1 MNKPYD
7 YKLSSVFG
15 GYMPYV
21 VYMPHDTF
29 KKYPFHIRVKDFNCL
44 SPDGCGCAYGKTPW
58 GPWVKVKLF
67 KYVIVGKSIVRDTD
81 KLEELNAELQR
92 YYDDE

>member
-44 SPDGCGCAYGKTPW
+44 SPDGCGCASLFPFSPLPFRSGDSGKPPSGTAELGKT
-58 GPWVKVKLF
+58 G
-67 KYVIVGKSIVRDTD
+67 
-81 KLEELNAELQR
+81 
-92 YYDDE
+92 